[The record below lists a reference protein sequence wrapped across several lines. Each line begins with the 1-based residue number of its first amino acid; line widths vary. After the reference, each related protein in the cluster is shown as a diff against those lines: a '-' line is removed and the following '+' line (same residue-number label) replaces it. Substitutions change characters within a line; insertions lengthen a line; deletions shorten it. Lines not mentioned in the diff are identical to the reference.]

1 MTANEIKAIM
11 AAYWRY
17 KRQAAVVAFERGIDA
32 AIHVPDVQI
41 VTKDRRLVEIEVKIT
56 RADFSADAKKR
67 VWMFR
72 DRGIRPMPYQFYYA
86 MPHDLAESVLA
97 DVRPDCGLLGVLP
110 SKRAWERHS
119 DRVICIKK
127 APSNKDAGRLS
138 LKQCVAMVK
147 HQTGTLCSMAER
159 LYITTEDPT

>member
-17 KRQAAVVAFERGIDA
+17 KRQAAMVAFERGIDV
-32 AIHVPDVQI
+32 AIHIPDVQV
-41 VTKDRRLVEIEVKIT
+41 VTKDRRMVEIEVKIT
-56 RADFSADAKKR
+56 MADFRADAKKR
-67 VWMFR
+67 IWMFR
-72 DRGIRPMPYQFYYA
+72 DRGIGLMPYQFYYA
-86 MPHDLAESVLA
+86 MPYDLAESVKA

-110 SKRAWERHS
+110 IKHRWERHS
-119 DRVICIKK
+119 DRVICLRR
-127 APSNKDAGRLS
+127 APRNKEAGRLS
-138 LKQCVAMVK
+138 LKKCVQMVK